1 MQFEKQINQNII
13 TFVYNFVQKNKIK
26 KLFMK
31 EKIIELLN
39 NIAKLL
45 EIKGDMFFKYNAY
58 VIAADRLKSVEADIE
73 NMAKENKLSEIE
85 GIGKALDTK
94 ISEFVLT
101 GKMSYYE
108 KLTAEYPES
117 LLGLLKI
124 DGLGAKKIKQIYTE
138 LGIIDIEGLESSCI
152 KGDVAK
158 LRGFSEV
165 SQTKILDSIQ
175 HIRSNPNYK
184 VTNIHFRDIQ

>member
-13 TFVYNFVQKNKIK
+13 TFVYNFVQKIKIK

-117 LLGLLKI
+117 LLELLKI

>member
-1 MQFEKQINQNII
+1 MQFQKYYNQNFI
-13 TFVYNFVQKNKIK
+13 TFVYNFVQKIKIK

-31 EKIIELLN
+31 DKVIEILN

-45 EIKGDMFFKYNAY
+45 EIKGEMFFKYNAY
-58 VIAADRLKSVEADIE
+58 VAAADKLKSLDIDIE
-73 NMAKENKLSEIE
+73 SMARENKLSEID

-117 LLGLLKI
+117 LLELLKI
-124 DGLGAKKIKQIYTE
+124 DGLGAKKIKQIFSE
-138 LGIIDIEGLESSCI
+138 LGIIDIDELESSCI
-152 KGDVAK
+152 NGDVAK
-158 LRGFSEV
+158 LKGFSEV
-165 SQTKILDSIQ
+165 SQTKILESIQ

>member
-1 MQFEKQINQNII
+1 
-13 TFVYNFVQKNKIK
+13 
-26 KLFMK
+26 MK

-117 LLGLLKI
+117 LLELLKI

-138 LGIIDIEGLESSCI
+138 LGVIDIKGLESSCI